1 MRSFRQFLA
10 SLFALAVLVAGAGG
24 TASAFDH
31 KRSESP
37 EGWGRERTVRHW
49 VYHPRYHHVYHSH
62 GATDPYAYRYEPR
75 GYYPYYNSA
84 YWVPRHQMKGRTRYA
99 MRLPGY
105 ASSWGYPLACKIHGR
120 KSCGVPFKSPPG
132 DPRHY
137 YDRY

>member
-75 GYYPYYNSA
+75 GYYPYYNSGQ
-84 YWVPRHQMKGRTRYA
+84 WRPRGHVGLKRAHFKHPKYHKAWSANRRSYQHYRWHA
-99 MRLPGY
+99 EH
-105 ASSWGYPLACKIHGR
+105 HGR
-120 KSCGVPFKSPPG
+120 HDHS
-132 DPRHY
+132 HW
-137 YDRY
+137 